1 MPRSGRLRNS
11 GARTSIGAI
20 GGPAAASADVRP
32 QVKGIEMGA
41 GLEMGADTRVIK
53 HAKSRDGLKDTR
65 AAMRQAIGLRRLRHL
80 SLAGLAALALTGCD
94 LPVQVHGNLPDD
106 DQLARI
112 EPGKQGRTDI
122 VNLLGPPSVRS
133 NFQDDTWYYVGQ
145 KQTRFAFFAPDI
157 KERNVLVL
165 TFDRQDRLTGKKLY
179 TMADARD
186 IDPVDRETPTEGR
199 DLSIV
204 QQLLGNVGRFN
215 NSGQDTRIGNPD
227 PTR

>member
-1 MPRSGRLRNS
+1 
-11 GARTSIGAI
+11 
-20 GGPAAASADVRP
+20 
-32 QVKGIEMGA
+32 
-41 GLEMGADTRVIK
+41 MGADTRVIK
-53 HAKSRDGLKDTR
+53 QARSRHGLKDTL
-65 AAMRQAIGLRRLRHL
+65 AAMRQAIGLRRLRQL
-80 SLAGLAALALTGCD
+80 SLAGLAALALGGCE

-106 DQLARI
+106 EALARI

-133 NFQDDTWYYVGQ
+133 NFKDGTWYYVGQ
-145 KQTRFAFFAPDI
+145 KQTRFAFFEPDI

-165 TFDRQDRLTGKKLY
+165 TFDAQDRLTGKQLY
-179 TMADARD
+179 TMADARE

-215 NSGQDTRIGNPD
+215 NAPGSGQIGNPD

>member
-1 MPRSGRLRNS
+1 
-11 GARTSIGAI
+11 
-20 GGPAAASADVRP
+20 
-32 QVKGIEMGA
+32 MGVA
-41 GLEMGADTRVIK
+41 TRVIK
-53 HAKSRDGLKDTR
+53 HAGSRDGLKDTQ

-80 SLAGLAALALTGCD
+80 SLAGFAALALGGCE

-106 DQLARI
+106 EQLGRI
-112 EPGKQGRTDI
+112 EPGKQGRSDI

-133 NFQDDTWYYVGQ
+133 NFQDGTWYYVGQ
-145 KQTRFAFFAPDI
+145 RQTQFAFFEPDI

-165 TFDRQDRLTGKKLY
+165 TFDARDRLTGKKLY
-179 TMADARD
+179 TMADARE

-199 DLSIV
+199 DLSLI

-215 NSGQDTRIGNPD
+215 DAPSGSGLGTPD

>member
-1 MPRSGRLRNS
+1 MVPVTAS
-11 GARTSIGAI
+11 ARAQTVALSIGGVAKRC
-20 GGPAAASADVRP
+20 AAGRRP
-32 QVKGIEMGA
+32 A
-41 GLEMGADTRVIK
+41 GLEMGVDTRVIK
-53 HAKSRDGLKDTR
+53 QSGSRHGLKDTL

-80 SLAGLAALALTGCD
+80 GFAGLTALALAGCE

-106 DQLARI
+106 DALARI

-133 NFQDDTWYYVGQ
+133 NFQDGTWYYVGQ
-145 KQTRFAFFAPDI
+145 KQTQFAFFEPDI

-165 TFDRQDRLTGKKLY
+165 TFDSQDRLTGKQLY
-179 TMADARD
+179 NMADARE

-199 DLSIV
+199 DLTIV
-204 QQLLGNVGRFN
+204 QQLLRNVGRFN
-215 NSGQDTRIGNPD
+215 DAPSGSGLGIPD